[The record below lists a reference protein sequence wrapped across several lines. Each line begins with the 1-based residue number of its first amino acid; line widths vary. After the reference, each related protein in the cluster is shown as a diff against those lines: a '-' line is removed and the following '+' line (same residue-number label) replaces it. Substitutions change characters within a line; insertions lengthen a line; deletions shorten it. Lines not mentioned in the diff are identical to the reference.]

1 MTINQVW
8 QYGGLILATICCAWA
23 LWRGGPT
30 ERRGAIIIYIGWI
43 LSLLLQS
50 HAKTGPGIWVNI
62 IDICTLIALLHLS
75 LQSRRLWTLFACA
88 SQLDA
93 IASHI
98 SQVFEHF
105 GQWAYFVIIGIW
117 SGYGLLACLA
127 AGVIGYR
134 WQLRRNAPQVEA

>member
-8 QYGGLILATICCAWA
+8 QYGGLFLATICCAWA
-23 LWRGGPT
+23 WHRGGPT
-30 ERRGAIIIYIGWI
+30 ERRGAIIIFVGWT
-43 LSLLLQS
+43 LSFLLQS

-62 IDICTLIALLHLS
+62 IDICGFFALFYIS
-75 LQSRRLWTLFACA
+75 VQSRRLWTLFACA

-105 GQWAYFVIIGIW
+105 GQWAYFVIIGVW
-117 SGYGLLACLA
+117 SGYGLLICLA
-127 AGVIGYR
+127 AGVISYR
-134 WQLRRNAPQVEA
+134 WQLRRVAERTET